1 MSYRKQKLSS
11 LGILNLQ
18 MNLTLTEKE
27 ASSFEIDIDNYN
39 NVEDLS
45 AIFKDKSIINLVSL
59 SSNSFLINT
68 LLFINRAFKL
78 KTQIEFIT

>member
-78 KTQIEFIT
+78 KTQIRLQR

>member
-68 LLFINRAFKL
+68 LL
-78 KTQIEFIT
+78 